1 MAMTIDQLLAALDG
15 AGVTQQGL
23 TVFLTQG
30 GLLVQR
36 GRLEEAIAKKRREQ
50 AESNQAFETAIQ
62 ELENQLALDRQA
74 LANAKVASSNAE
86 LALSQRKVMDGLDAP
101 TAATNRYAEAI
112 GKLDLR
118 HPVSIKDGKKIQ
130 NIYMGEV
137 MMPEDSP
144 KKRPIWKSIISNIR
158 KNM

>member
-50 AESNQAFETAIQ
+50 AEANQGYETAIQ
-62 ELENQLALDRQA
+62 ELENQLAAVRRQ
-74 LANAKVASSNAE
+74 
-86 LALSQRKVMDGLDAP
+86 
-101 TAATNRYAEAI
+101 
-112 GKLDLR
+112 
-118 HPVSIKDGKKIQ
+118 IQ
-130 NIYMGEV
+130 GG
-137 MMPEDSP
+137 
-144 KKRPIWKSIISNIR
+144 
-158 KNM
+158 

>member
-62 ELENQLALDRQA
+62 ELENQLAAVRRQ
-74 LANAKVASSNAE
+74 
-86 LALSQRKVMDGLDAP
+86 
-101 TAATNRYAEAI
+101 
-112 GKLDLR
+112 
-118 HPVSIKDGKKIQ
+118 IQ
-130 NIYMGEV
+130 GG
-137 MMPEDSP
+137 
-144 KKRPIWKSIISNIR
+144 
-158 KNM
+158 